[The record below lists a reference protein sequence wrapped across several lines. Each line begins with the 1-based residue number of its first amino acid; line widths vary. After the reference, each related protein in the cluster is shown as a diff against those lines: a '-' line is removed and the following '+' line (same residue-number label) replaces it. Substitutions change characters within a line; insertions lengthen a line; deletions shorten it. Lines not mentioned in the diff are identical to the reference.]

1 MTVEVINEQEVVYE
15 AADILLRQLSPAK
28 VVRLLV
34 AWQIGRG
41 DYLTIREQLFDGETV
56 STLFEKIQV
65 YQSERGAD
73 DRDDR

>member
-15 AADILLRQLSPAK
+15 AADILFRQLSPAK

-41 DYLTIREQLFDGETV
+41 DYLTIREQLFGDETV
-56 STLFEKIQV
+56 NSLFEKIQV
-65 YQSERGAD
+65 YQNEKEARSGD
-73 DRDDR
+73 